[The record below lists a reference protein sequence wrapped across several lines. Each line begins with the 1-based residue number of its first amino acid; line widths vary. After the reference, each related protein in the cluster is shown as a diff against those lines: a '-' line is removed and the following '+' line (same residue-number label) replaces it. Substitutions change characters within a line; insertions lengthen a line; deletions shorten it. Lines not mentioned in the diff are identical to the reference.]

1 MVRAHRA
8 GAGPG
13 MKDARGRLL
22 DAAVQV
28 IGEYGIG
35 GLTNRRVC
43 AAAGVSPGSLTY
55 HFATQNDLI
64 REAVTTFVAGESAR
78 IRAIVEHLRDS
89 VQTTE
94 EAAVAAQQAIA
105 DIALGSA
112 EIGVF
117 EVYLHAA
124 RVPVL
129 QSCARECYAAYDAA
143 AREILSALAVP
154 RTDALAA
161 HVVAYISGS
170 QLRRLATGVDNN
182 DVADGLM
189 RLLG

>member
-1 MVRAHRA
+1 MS
-8 GAGPG
+8 
-13 MKDARGRLL
+13 AREDLL
-22 DAAVQV
+22 DAAVRV

-64 REAVTTFVAGESAR
+64 REAVTTFVAEESAR
-78 IRAIVEHLRDS
+78 TRAIVDELRGS
-89 VQTTE
+89 VSTVE
-94 EAAVAAQQAIA
+94 EAAAAAQRAIEA
-105 DIALGSA
+105 IALGSA

-124 RVPVL
+124 RDPEL
-129 QSCARECYAAYDAA
+129 QGCARDCYAAYEDA
-143 AREILSALAVP
+143 AREILIALGVP
-154 RTDALAA
+154 TTDARAA
-161 HVVAYISGS
+161 HVVAFISGS
-170 QLRRLATGVDNN
+170 QLRKIATGVENSDF
-182 DVADGLM
+182 ADGLL

>member
-1 MVRAHRA
+1 
-8 GAGPG
+8 
-13 MKDARGRLL
+13 MKDARERLL
-22 DAAVQV
+22 DAAVRV
-28 IGEYGIG
+28 IGEHGIG

-43 AAAGVSPGSLTY
+43 TVAGVSPGSLTY

-64 REAVTTFVAGESAR
+64 RDAVIAFVAEESQR
-78 IRAIVEHLRDS
+78 IREIVETLRES
-89 VQTTE
+89 VRTPA
-94 EAAVAAQQAIA
+94 EAAVAAQQAIS

-124 RVPVL
+124 RVPEL
-129 QSCARECYAAYDAA
+129 RSCARDCYAAYDGA
-143 AREILSALAVP
+143 AREILTSLGIDA
-154 RTDALAA
+154 TDALAA

-170 QLRRLATGVDNN
+170 QLRRLATGVDNA
-182 DVADGLM
+182 DFADGLL

>member
-1 MVRAHRA
+1 
-8 GAGPG
+8 
-13 MKDARGRLL
+13 MKDARERLL
-22 DAAVQV
+22 DAAVRV

-64 REAVTTFVAGESAR
+64 REAVVAFVADESER
-78 IRAIVEHLRDS
+78 IRGIVDTLRDS
-89 VQTTE
+89 VRTPA
-94 EAAVAAQQAIA
+94 EAAAAAQQAISE
-105 DIALGSA
+105 IALGSA

-124 RVPVL
+124 RVPEL
-129 QSCARECYAAYDAA
+129 QSCARDCYGAYDAA
-143 AREILSALAVP
+143 AREILTSLGVDATDVLA
-154 RTDALAA
+154 T

-170 QLRRLATGVDNN
+170 QLRRLATGVDNGAF
-182 DVADGLM
+182 ADGLL